1 MNSYRFGN
9 KSPCFFFFLMIR
21 RPPRST
27 LFPYTTLFRSRG
39 QGGLARRHRALHAG
53 RAAAPRGPRIG
64 QLGRAAGAGLR
75 QGLHPGILRLPRRL
89 TRRGARGVPGNLG
102 RAREARARSERRAQ
116 RAVVPPRWAA
126 RGEPRPLHRAWRE
139 PVRASSRAQEL
150 SACRAGHVGVGSGRR
165 RDRSLIGHHS
175 GRGHACHSSA
185 AGRGTGGRA
194 KASSAA
200 TPDSRRRA
208 HVDTSTSGRGAGV
221 GGAAAGG
228 RRPGMVSRAPVR
240 PHGGQCGRPR
250 DRSERAAY
258 ASPGSQRG
266 GYPETGAAAGNPG
279 NGIVMGFFGGLAD
292 RLRQGLDR
300 SRQAMSR
307 GLDGLLSSGRVVDE
321 VMLEE
326 LEELLVASDLGA
338 REAGEFVSRVRAE
351 ARRTGALSGQ
361 DVRALLGRFLEET
374 LAGAAAPLNL
384 DGAPS
389 VVLMLG
395 VNGSGKTTSSGK
407 LAAALRASGKSVL
420 LAAADTFRAAA
431 VEQLEEWGRRAG
443 AEVIRQGAGADPA
456 AVVFDAVKA
465 ATARGVDVLLVD
477 TAGRLHTKSNLMDEL
492 VKLKKVVS
500 RQLPG
505 APHECLM
512 VLEASTGQ
520 NAIAQARLFHEAVGL
535 TGLVLTKLDGTAKG
549 GIVVRIYRELGV
561 PIKFIGVGEQV
572 EDLQPFD
579 PKTFVDGLISP

>member
-1 MNSYRFGN
+1 
-9 KSPCFFFFLMIR
+9 
-21 RPPRST
+21 
-27 LFPYTTLFRSRG
+27 
-39 QGGLARRHRALHAG
+39 
-53 RAAAPRGPRIG
+53 
-64 QLGRAAGAGLR
+64 
-75 QGLHPGILRLPRRL
+75 
-89 TRRGARGVPGNLG
+89 V
-102 RAREARARSERRAQ
+102 
-116 RAVVPPRWAA
+116 
-126 RGEPRPLHRAWRE
+126 
-139 PVRASSRAQEL
+139 
-150 SACRAGHVGVGSGRR
+150 
-165 RDRSLIGHHS
+165 
-175 GRGHACHSSA
+175 
-185 AGRGTGGRA
+185 
-194 KASSAA
+194 
-200 TPDSRRRA
+200 
-208 HVDTSTSGRGAGV
+208 
-221 GGAAAGG
+221 
-228 RRPGMVSRAPVR
+228 
-240 PHGGQCGRPR
+240 
-250 DRSERAAY
+250 
-258 ASPGSQRG
+258 
-266 GYPETGAAAGNPG
+266 
-279 NGIVMGFFGGLAD
+279 GFFGDLAD
-292 RLRQGLDR
+292 RLRHGLDR

-307 GLDGLLSSGRVVDE
+307 GLDGLLAAGRPVDE
-321 VMLEE
+321 DMLEE
-326 LEELLVASDLGA
+326 LEELLVSSDLGA
-338 REAGEFVSRVRAE
+338 GEAAEFVSRVRAE
-351 ARRTGALSGQ
+351 AKRTGALSGQ
-361 DVRALLGRFLEET
+361 DVRALLRRFLEET

-389 VVLMLG
+389 VILMLG
-395 VNGSGKTTSSGK
+395 VNGAGKTTSTGK
-407 LAAALRASGKSVL
+407 LAAALRASGKKVL

-520 NAIAQARLFHEAVGL
+520 NAVTQAKLFHEAIGL

-561 PIKFIGVGEQV
+561 PIKLIGVGEQV